1 MLDDTG
7 FAENV
12 DSCEN
17 NSEPLLVGIDF
28 SVKARSAMVEDS
40 RLSYPHRMKEI
51 TLEIGEITSSC
62 ITKRKFV
69 RKWCKAVC

>member
-40 RLSYPHRMKEI
+40 RLSYPQ
-51 TLEIGEITSSC
+51 TG
-62 ITKRKFV
+62 
-69 RKWCKAVC
+69 